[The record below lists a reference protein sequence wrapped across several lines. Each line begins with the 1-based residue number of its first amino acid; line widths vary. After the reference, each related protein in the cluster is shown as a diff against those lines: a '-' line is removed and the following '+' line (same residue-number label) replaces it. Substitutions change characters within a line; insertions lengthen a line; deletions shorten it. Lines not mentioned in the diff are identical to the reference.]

1 MSGALEHIKVVDVTA
16 ARAGPS
22 CVRILADL
30 GAQVI
35 QVTRPGE
42 GGVDSALSDPDR
54 ENLHRNKRSVMLDLQ
69 KPRGHEV
76 FLRLVQDADV
86 LVENFRPDVKHRL
99 KIDYETL
106 SALNPRLV
114 YGSISGFGQD
124 GPYGPR
130 PGVDQI
136 AQGMG
141 GLMSITGPPGSGPW
155 RVGIAICDLAAGMF
169 LAHGIMAALLERE
182 RSGKG
187 QWVQTS
193 LLEACIALLD
203 FQAAR
208 WLIDG
213 DVAGQAGNEHP
224 TVYPTG
230 VFPTRDGAIN
240 IAATG
245 DRAFLNFVN
254 AIGLPELTEDER
266 FKNRRTRTQHRPAL
280 REICEAKTQ
289 EFGSEELIVKLNDA
303 GVPAGPILRIDEVF
317 ANPQVQHLQMAAGVD
332 GPRGRLNLVRS
343 AFNLTRTPPS
353 VRTASPRPGEHTRE
367 VLTELGIDGPDLVA
381 LADEGVISQAR

>member
-1 MSGALEHIKVVDVTA
+1 MSGALEHIRVIDVTA

-30 GAQVI
+30 GASVI

-42 GGVDSALSDPDR
+42 GGVDSGLADPDR
-54 ENLHRNKRSVMLDLQ
+54 ENLHRNKRSVMIDLQ
-69 KPRGHEV
+69 KPQGQQL
-76 FLRLVQDADV
+76 FLRLIENADV
-86 LVENFRPDVKHRL
+86 LVENFRPDVKYRL
-99 KIDYETL
+99 KIDYDTL
-106 SALNPRLV
+106 SSVNPRLV

-124 GPYGPR
+124 GPYGHR

-141 GLMSITGPPGSGPW
+141 GLMSVTGPPGSGPW
-155 RVGIAICDLAAGMF
+155 RVGIAICDLAAGMY

-182 RSGKG
+182 RSGAG

-193 LLEACIALLD
+193 LLEACVALLD

-208 WLIDG
+208 WLIEG

-230 VFPTRDGAIN
+230 VFPTLDGAIN

-245 DRAFLNFVN
+245 DRAFTNFVT
-254 AIGLPELTEDER
+254 AIGLPDLAADAR
-266 FKNRRTRTQHRPAL
+266 FKDRRTRAQNRPAL
-280 REICEAKTQ
+280 RDICEAKTRD
-289 EFGSEELIVKLNDA
+289 FGSDELIDKLNDA
-303 GVPAGPILRIDEVF
+303 GVPAGPILTIDEVF
-317 ANPQVQHLQMAAGVD
+317 ANPQVQHLRMAAEVEGA
-332 GPRGRLNLVRS
+332 RGKLSLVRP
-343 AFNLTRTPPS
+343 AFNLSRTPPS
-353 VRTASPRPGEHTRE
+353 VRSAAPVPGEHTRE
-367 VLTELGIDGPDLVA
+367 VLAEFGLDAAEVEA
-381 LADEGVISQAR
+381 LATQGVIPNTP

>member
-1 MSGALEHIKVVDVTA
+1 VDVTA

-42 GGVDSALSDPDR
+42 GGVDSGLTDPDR

-69 KPRGHEV
+69 KPQGHEV
-76 FLRLVQDADV
+76 FMRLIENADV
-86 LVENFRPDVKHRL
+86 LVENFRPDVKYRL
-99 KIDYETL
+99 KIDYDTL
-106 SALNPRLV
+106 SAVNPRLV

-155 RVGIAICDLAAGMF
+155 RVGIAVCDLAAGMF

-182 RSGKG
+182 RSGRG

-213 DVAGQAGNEHP
+213 EVAGQAGNEHP

-245 DRAFLNFVN
+245 DRAFTNFVN
-254 AIGLPELTEDER
+254 AIGLPELTSDER
-266 FKNRRTRTQHRPAL
+266 FKDRRARAKNRPAL
-280 REICEAKTQ
+280 REICEARTQ
-289 EFGSEELIVKLNDA
+289 AFGSEELIGKLNEA
-303 GVPAGPILRIDEVF
+303 GVPAGPILKIDEVF
-317 ANPQVQHLQMAAGVD
+317 ANPQVQHLQMAAGVE
-332 GPRGRLNLVRS
+332 GRRGNLSLVRS
-343 AFNLTRTPPS
+343 AFNLSRTPPS
-353 VRTASPRPGEHTRE
+353 VRTAAPVPGQHTRE
-367 VLTELGIDGPDLVA
+367 VLAELGLKERDVEALVTA
-381 LADEGVISQAR
+381 GVIPGGT

>member
-1 MSGALEHIKVVDVTA
+1 MSGALDHIRVVDVTA

-30 GAQVI
+30 GASVVQVS
-35 QVTRPGE
+35 RPDE
-42 GGVDSALSDPDR
+42 GGVDSGLPDSDR
-54 ENLHRNKRSVMLDLQ
+54 ENLHRNKRSIVIDLQ
-69 KPRGHEV
+69 KPKGHEL
-76 FLRLVQDADV
+76 FLRLIEDADV
-86 LVENFRPDVKHRL
+86 LVENFRPDVKYRL

-106 SALNPRLV
+106 AAINPRLI

-124 GPYGPR
+124 GPYGHH

-155 RVGIAICDLAAGMF
+155 RVGTAICDLAAGMY

-193 LLEACIALLD
+193 LLEVCITLLD

-213 DVAGQAGNEHP
+213 EVAGQAGNEHP

-245 DRAFLNFVN
+245 DRAFANFARAV
-254 AIGLPELTEDER
+254 GMPELADDER
-266 FKNRRTRTQHRPAL
+266 FNSRRMRGQNRPEL
-280 REICEAKTQ
+280 REICEELTR
-289 EFGSEELIVKLNDA
+289 EFASDDLVSKLNDA
-303 GVPAGPILRIDEVF
+303 GVPAGAILNIDEVF
-317 ANPQVQHLQMAAGVD
+317 ENPQVRHLGMAADVESAHGT
-332 GPRGRLNLVRS
+332 LSLVRS
-343 AFNLTRTPPS
+343 AFNLSRTPPS
-353 VRTASPRPGEHTRE
+353 VRTAAPRSGEQTRAI
-367 VLTELGIDGPDLVA
+367 LYELGLDEAEIEA
-381 LADEGVISQAR
+381 LANEKVISSSS

>member
-30 GAQVI
+30 GASVI
-35 QVTRPGE
+35 QVARPGG
-42 GGVDSALSDPDR
+42 GGVDSGLPDPDR
-54 ENLHRNKRSVMLDLQ
+54 ENLHRNKRSITIDLQ
-69 KPRGHEV
+69 KPQGHDL
-76 FLRLVQDADV
+76 FMRLVEDADV
-86 LVENFRPDVKHRL
+86 LVENFRPDVKYRL
-99 KIDYETL
+99 KIDYGTL
-106 SALNPRLV
+106 ANVNPRLV

-124 GPYGPR
+124 GPWGPR

-155 RVGIAICDLAAGMF
+155 RVGIAICDLAAGMY

-182 RSGKG
+182 VSGRG

-193 LLEACIALLD
+193 LLEACVALLD

-213 DVAGQAGNEHP
+213 EVAGQAGNEHP

-230 VFPTRDGAIN
+230 VFPTRDGQIN

-245 DRAFLNFVN
+245 DRAFTNFVT
-254 AIGLPELTEDER
+254 AIGMPELADDER
-266 FKNRRTRTQHRPAL
+266 FKSRRTRGQHRPEL
-280 REICEAKTQ
+280 REICEAKTR
-289 EFGSEELIVKLNDA
+289 EFGSEELIQRLNDA
-303 GVPAGPILRIDEVF
+303 GVPAGPILAIDEVF
-317 ANPQVQHLQMAAGVD
+317 ANPQIEHLGMAAEVEGA
-332 GPRGRLNLVRS
+332 RGKLKLVRP
-343 AFNLTRTPPS
+343 AFSLSRTPAS
-353 VRTASPRPGEHTRE
+353 VRTAAPAPGTHTRE
-367 VLTELGIDGPDLVA
+367 VLAELGLEASEVRALVEA
-381 LADEGVISQAR
+381 GVVGT